1 MEIKSQVICIG
12 NEILLGHIKNTNA
25 SYISKNLS
33 DVGIKTTRQ
42 LSISDDPEDIICS
55 IKKSLMDSDV
65 VVLSGGLGPT
75 VDDLT
80 LECISRA
87 LNKRLI
93 LRKEVANHIK
103 RHFAKRKLNMPANNL
118 RQAFIPEGARYIL
131 NNIGSAPG
139 LIIPLQQKV
148 LIALPGVPFELYPMF
163 KKTILPYLIKRFRP
177 DRIIKSRVIKITGLP
192 ESKVNEKIED
202 ILKISGS
209 VQMGIYPHPEE
220 ITVKIT
226 VTEKSRKKADTVIKK
241 IENKIKTRLKDY
253 IFGYD
258 DDRLEEIAG
267 NLLLKR
273 KMTLSIAE
281 SCTGGLL
288 SSRITDTPGSSKYFR
303 MGLVTY
309 SNASKN
315 KFLGIPLKTIREYG
329 AVSKNI
335 ATLMAKNMRSLTKTD
350 VGIGITGIAG
360 PTGATKKKPVGLVY
374 IALSSKRKTIC
385 KEFRFLGQRD
395 IVKHKTTQMAL
406 DIIRK
411 YLP

>member
-267 NLLLKR
+267 NLILKR